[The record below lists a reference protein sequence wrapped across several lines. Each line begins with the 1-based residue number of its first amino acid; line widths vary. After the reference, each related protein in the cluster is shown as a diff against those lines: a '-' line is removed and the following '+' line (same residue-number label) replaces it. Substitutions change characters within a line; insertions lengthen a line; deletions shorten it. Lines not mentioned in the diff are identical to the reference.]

1 MLNKEESKEEIL
13 SLYETFKSSDVIAEI
28 LQEKYS
34 LYDVSISSLSRK
46 IRKWLEFYRKQD
58 NIVVNKAK
66 KSPAKILI
74 FDIETSPI

>member
-13 SLYETFKSSDVIAEI
+13 ELYKITFKSSDVIAEI

-58 NIVVNKAK
+58 NIVFNKSK
-66 KSPAKILI
+66 NLLQKY
-74 FDIETSPI
+74 

>member
-13 SLYETFKSSDVIAEI
+13 GLYETFKSSDVIAEI

-34 LYDVSISSLSRK
+34 IYDMSISSLSRK

-58 NIVVNKAK
+58 NIVINKVK
-66 KSPAKILI
+66 RTEK
-74 FDIETSPI
+74 

>member
-34 LYDVSISSLSRK
+34 LYDVSIS
-46 IRKWLEFYRKQD
+46 
-58 NIVVNKAK
+58 
-66 KSPAKILI
+66 
-74 FDIETSPI
+74 